1 MLELFKDN
9 PWLVVVTLALLIPI
23 LGIVFGSITRHL
35 TTVKL
40 AEIDANLKQDMLNRG
55 MSAEDIKTVVEATP
69 RRKGRKC
76 ETEPT
81 ALP

>member
-1 MLELFKDN
+1 MLELLKDN

-23 LGIVFGSITRHL
+23 LGIVFGTITRHL
-35 TTVKL
+35 TAVKL

-69 RRKGRKC
+69 RRKGKKC
-76 ETEPT
+76 EPEQILMP
-81 ALP
+81 